1 MSKPQSYIMNTLDQE
16 KIYLTT
22 ESTSVSSSMREALTN
37 VLSQNNPVGT
47 LTGYYDE
54 EMSIIAVGGFF
65 LENLHYSYDEF
76 ITATAGSLKKLIVN
90 TPLYPFNEHEFRETH
105 GFTELYMLAKD
116 TSPSLLRIYKQD
128 AVDAAGRPIW
138 VISAR
143 VDTSGRTL
151 ELLNE
156 FIQAG
161 YWTIDYDLAGE
172 VSDVCW
178 SNEFRKML
186 GYHTPVDFPNE
197 LHEWYDRLH
206 PDDYAIIMPLFHQMS
221 HDPYRNTYDI
231 EYRLQLAD
239 GKYEWFRTNVKVLR
253 RADGSVSHLVGVLV
267 NVERE
272 KKALEHETNEL
283 IFKTLANTDS
293 LTGLYNSRFM
303 LSLLNEYMEVGQT
316 FGIIYLDLNVFKQ
329 VNDTYGHSVGDKL
342 LQAVG
347 KRLQNCVRAS
357 DTVLRIGG
365 DEFAILIPGKVTQ
378 ELCLS
383 LIKRIKE
390 VISRLFTI
398 DGQEVSIEI
407 SCGYAI
413 YPQEEKDIDKLRML
427 ADHRMYADKDKQYP
441 EGTAR

>member
-1 MSKPQSYIMNTLDQE
+1 MSKPQSYIINTLDQE

-22 ESTSVSSSMREALTN
+22 ENTSVSRSMREALTK

-54 EMSIIAVGGFF
+54 NMSIMAVGGFF
-65 LENLHYSYDEF
+65 LENLNYNYDEF
-76 ITATAGSLKKLIVN
+76 ISATAGSLKKLVVN
-90 TPLYPFNEHEFRETH
+90 TPLYPFNEHEFKETH
-105 GFTELYMLAKD
+105 GFTELYMLSKD
-116 TSPSLLRIYKQD
+116 GSPSLLRIYKQD
-128 AVDAAGRPIW
+128 ALDENGQTIW

-143 VDTSGRTL
+143 VDISGRTL

-161 YWTIDYDLAGE
+161 YWTIDYDLNGE
-172 VSDVCW
+172 VTEVCW

-221 HDPYRNTYDI
+221 RDPYRNTYDI

-253 RADGSVSHLVGVLV
+253 RTDGSVSHLVGVLV

-293 LTGLYNSRFM
+293 LTGLYNNRFM
-303 LSLLNEYMEVGQT
+303 LSLLNEYVEVGQT
-316 FGIIYLDLNVFKQ
+316 FGIIYLDLNFFKQ
-329 VNDTYGHSVGDKL
+329 VNDTFGHSVGDKL

-365 DEFAILIPGKVTQ
+365 DEFAILIPGDVSK
-378 ELCLS
+378 ELCFS
-383 LIKRIKE
+383 LITRIKE
-390 VISRLFTI
+390 VVSRLFTI

-413 YPQEEKDIDKLRML
+413 YPKETKDIDKLRML
-427 ADHRMYADKDKQYP
+427 ADHRMYEDKDKEHP
-441 EGTAR
+441 KGSIR

>member
-1 MSKPQSYIMNTLDQE
+1 MNKPQSYIINTLDQE
-16 KIYLTT
+16 KIYITT
-22 ESTSVSSSMREALTN
+22 ENASVSRSMREALTN

-54 EMSIIAVGGFF
+54 DMSIMAVGGFF
-65 LENLHYSYDEF
+65 LENLDYNYDEF
-76 ITATAGSLKKLIVN
+76 IEATEGSLKKLVVN
-90 TPLYPFNEHEFRETH
+90 TPLYPFNEQEFRQMQ
-105 GFTELYMLAKD
+105 GINELYMLSKD
-116 TSPSLLRIYKQD
+116 GSPSLLRIYKQD
-128 AVDAAGRPIW
+128 AVDDNGEPIW
-138 VISAR
+138 VMSAR
-143 VDTSGRTL
+143 IDLSGRTL

-161 YWTIDYDLAGE
+161 YWTIDYDTKGDVTE
-172 VSDVCW
+172 VCW

-221 HDPYRNTYDI
+221 RDPYRNTYDI
-231 EYRLQLAD
+231 EYRLRLAD

-253 RADGSVSHLVGVLV
+253 RTDGTVSHLVGVLV

-293 LTGLYNSRFM
+293 LTGLYNNRFM
-303 LSLLNEYMEVGQT
+303 ISLLNEYVEVGQK
-316 FGIIYLDLNVFKQ
+316 FGLIYLDLNFFKQ

-365 DEFAILIPGKVTQ
+365 DEFAILVPGEVTV
-378 ELCLS
+378 ELCHS
-383 LIKRIKE
+383 LITRIKE
-390 VISRLFTI
+390 IVSRLFTI
-398 DGQEVSIEI
+398 DGQEVSVDI

-413 YPQEEKDIDKLRML
+413 YPEEATDIDKLRVL
-427 ADHRMYADKDKQYP
+427 ADHRMYEDKEREHP
-441 EGTAR
+441 EGNVR